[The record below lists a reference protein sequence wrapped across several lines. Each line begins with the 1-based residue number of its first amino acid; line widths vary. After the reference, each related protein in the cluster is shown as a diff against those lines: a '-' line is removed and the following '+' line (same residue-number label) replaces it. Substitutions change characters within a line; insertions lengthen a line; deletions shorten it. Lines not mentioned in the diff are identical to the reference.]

1 MSQTRMVGIDPGAG
15 GACVLLEDGAPVEWE
30 LMPTM
35 KEGKATRVNTAALA
49 RWIGQAGDAIVCVEA
64 VHAMPKQG
72 VSSSFNFGHSVG
84 SVMGVIG
91 ALGVRVVLVT
101 PQARKRDA
109 GLIGTDKDA
118 ARSRAIQLWPWWRVL
133 DKKGAGQALAD
144 AALIARFGLSRHA

>member
-1 MSQTRMVGIDPGAG
+1 MKMIGIDPGAG

-30 LMPTM
+30 LMPVL
-35 KEGKATRVNTAALA
+35 KEGKTTRVNAAALA
-49 RWIGQAGDAIVCVEA
+49 HWVSKAGYPVTVCVEA

-101 PQARKRDA
+101 PQAWKRDA

-118 ARSRAIQLWPWWRVL
+118 ARSRAIQLWPHWRAL

-144 AALIARFGLSRHA
+144 AALIARFGLARHA